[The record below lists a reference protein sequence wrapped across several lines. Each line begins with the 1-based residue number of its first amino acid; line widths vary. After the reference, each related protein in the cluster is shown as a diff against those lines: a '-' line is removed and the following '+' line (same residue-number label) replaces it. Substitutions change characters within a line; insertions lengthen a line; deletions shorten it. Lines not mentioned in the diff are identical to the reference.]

1 MPTSHTRLS
10 IYNLAMDVVVEDAL
24 ISTTENSPY
33 ARWLNRNYEHTV
45 EVALRANT
53 WNFSLEFHRLNKD
66 ASYTSSNRWNYR
78 YAWPNNALRMIPP
91 TYLGRRAFLPIP
103 HEVRGSYVYANLSEN
118 FDTEWVMR
126 KLEPGEWDPLFAQV
140 VAASLAEGM
149 AHRFTRK
156 TSFLDRAMKLK
167 NDALDQAEQVN
178 AFEGDA
184 QPIEQHD
191 IIRARSL

>member
-24 ISTTENSPY
+24 ASPTENSPY
-33 ARWLNRNYEHTV
+33 ARWLNRNYEHYV
-45 EVALRANT
+45 EVALQANT
-53 WNFSLEFHRLNKD
+53 WNFSLEFATLNKD
-66 ASYTSSNRWNYR
+66 GSFAGTTRWSYR
-78 YAWPNNALRMIPP
+78 YARPVGALRLIPP
-91 TYLGRRAFLPIP
+91 TYRGIRGGQPIA
-103 HEVRGSYVYANLSEN
+103 HEVRGAFVYTNLPED

-140 VAASLAEGM
+140 IAASLAEGM

-156 TSFLDRAMKLK
+156 TSFLDRARELK
-167 NDALDQAEQVN
+167 REALDAAELAN

-184 QPIEQHD
+184 QPVEQHD
-191 IIRARSL
+191 IIRVRST